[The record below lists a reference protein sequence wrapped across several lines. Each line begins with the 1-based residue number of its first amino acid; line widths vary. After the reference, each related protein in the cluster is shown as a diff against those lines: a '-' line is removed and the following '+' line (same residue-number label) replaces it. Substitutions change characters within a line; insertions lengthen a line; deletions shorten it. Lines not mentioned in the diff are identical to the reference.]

1 MDRDPTTLTAP
12 DEETCRT
19 LLATVQRGRIALTER
34 ALPMIVPV
42 RFACLDRDLVFP
54 VDDPSLGRAGFGNH
68 VVCFEADLAD
78 VDHSTNGAPILAW
91 TVAVIGR
98 LAVITEPSHL
108 ERCRALRLT
117 TTPDLPGDFLRM
129 APEVFQG
136 RVRPH

>member
-19 LLATVQRGRIALTER
+19 LLATVQRGRIALSER

-54 VDDPSLGRAGFGNH
+54 IDDPSLGRAGIGNH
-68 VVCFEADLAD
+68 VVCFEADLTDAD
-78 VDHSTNGAPILAW
+78 DSTGGVPIVAW

-98 LAVITEPSHL
+98 LTVVTEPAHL
-108 ERCRALRLT
+108 ERCRALQLT
-117 TTPDLPGDFLRM
+117 TARDLSGEFLLM